1 MGWPTQSRTTSPR
14 RVRSSVRP
22 RLSEALPP
30 PPMEPTTTTSR
41 SRTLARPPWE
51 LAPPLV
57 LAPTLW
63 PRTPRAQSPA
73 DSTLQRPST
82 AGSCRGFLGEGR
94 SSRRTTTAFPRRTVS
109 WRPLEIVGGAG
120 ELFNSSKMEQ
130 WGDKIAENNQ
140 GPVPG
145 RYYAPNPMAK
155 TGRKL
160 QTAEVNPSEARDPE
174 AGGIDFGLFIDND
187 AEAVEKDAI
196 HDLVP
201 TTKEGP
207 LIDLKA
213 AVQNTAHANA
223 TLPISLPSFGR
234 KLLFAN

>member
-1 MGWPTQSRTTSPR
+1 M
-14 RVRSSVRP
+14 
-22 RLSEALPP
+22 EAF
-30 PPMEPTTTTSR
+30 
-41 SRTLARPPWE
+41 
-51 LAPPLV
+51 
-57 LAPTLW
+57 
-63 PRTPRAQSPA
+63 
-73 DSTLQRPST
+73 
-82 AGSCRGFLGEGR
+82 GK
-94 SSRRTTTAFPRRTVS
+94 
-109 WRPLEIVGGAG
+109 IVGGAG

-160 QTAEVNPSEARDPE
+160 QTAEVHPSEARDPE
-174 AGGIDFGLFIDND
+174 ASGIDFGLFIDND

-201 TTKEGP
+201 ATKEGP
-207 LIDLKA
+207 LIDIKA
-213 AVQNTAHANA
+213 VVQNTAHANA

-234 KLLFAN
+234 KLLLANQG